1 MDTTQLLIEA
11 KARFNYKTAQ
21 EYLKE
26 KYKDKFLFASQEGLW
41 RADESTINFL
51 NAFSTKKVILIDT
64 FGLPREVDRK
74 KLLDELKKVYTST
87 MKEFYKE
94 WKTLEGKR

>member
-26 KYKDKFLFASQEGLW
+26 KYKDKFLLASQEGLW
-41 RADESTINFL
+41 RADEATINFL
-51 NAFSTKKVILIDT
+51 NAFSTKKLILKDT
-64 FGLPREVDRK
+64 FGYPREVDRK
-74 KLLDELKKVYTST
+74 QLLDDLRKVYNDT